1 MKMMKFFLFAA
12 AAVAAISCA
21 KELSPIENANP
32 TPEVERVPMMFTA
45 SYAETTETKVALDE
59 NGATVWQ
66 PGDKIMVISAY
77 GDANEFEA
85 IEVTNG
91 GKSAT
96 FKGLIENANEYYA
109 VYPASAYKGTPE
121 YVTEMQD
128 GKPTGKLVVEVP
140 NVQQAVAGTF
150 HPSAILCIANTK
162 GTNFTFK
169 HSCAFLK
176 FNFANPE
183 GVKSVRLSV
192 NDSDNVAGIG
202 YVGVNDTDINTKY
215 PTTDKNMSK
224 YDMITL
230 NAPEGGFVAGENYY
244 IAMRANSCKEGITAY
259 IEYEDKVMSRTNNK
273 KVFAE
278 YDENGNEI
286 ASGSIGRI
294 KNLGQL
300 DKNLKEVTPYD
311 TYNLGCNIVIAG
323 EIINKETYKDANLIN
338 SADQLITTPGLYF
351 VDPEATNLSIN
362 SGSYYTGSGLYIIGN
377 TLTGRVDLKI
387 NGMLTSKGGFM
398 NLNIIENCSTD
409 MFKPAQ
415 DGNILLD
422 NCHLTTSS
430 GKSQIFYSGTSVNKF
445 AMHNCDIKVTANAKQ
460 LWKLNGSGVFNT
472 FELVNNIF
480 YASSA
485 DGYQNFNVCQY
496 GTITNLVYQYNTMAE
511 VYNAFKGSTG
521 SHYQYFPGMTAVSDI
536 QFNNNLFYLTKYAE
550 ANYANGSYSSIIKAT
565 TYPTSGNV
573 IYNVMLSTLT
583 NSRLKITDGTMG
595 FTAEQTTCSPEA
607 DASKLVDKE
616 KTDVVNGIIVP
627 INKYGATR

>member
-32 TPEVERVPMMFTA
+32 TPEVERIPMTFTA

-66 PGDKIMVISAY
+66 LGDKIMVISAN

-96 FKGLIENANEYYA
+96 FEGLIEKANEYYA

-128 GKPTGKLVVEVP
+128 GKPNGKLVVEVP

-176 FNFANPE
+176 FNLANPE

-215 PTTDKNMSK
+215 PTSDKNMSK

-278 YDENGNEI
+278 YDEDGNEI

-300 DKNLKEVTPYD
+300 DKNLNEVTPYD
-311 TYNLGCNIVIAG
+311 AYNLGADLVVAGKSYSPADLGSATLVSEEGTTISANGVYFVNEGVEVTLAPASGHYLSLYIVSNNLNGRAKLNVSDNIRWTKNGVICLKGMDMIDGSANKTLFQSNALDGTVVIDDCSIPTPKNTQLIYAGHAINEITICNSDIKIETAG
-323 EIINKETYKDANLIN
+323 KYLIN
-338 SADQLITTPGLYF
+338 GNSQTIANCQIENNIIYSPGEDVATFKFITNTP
-351 VDPEATNLSIN
+351 TI
-362 SGSYYTGSGLYIIGN
+362 N
-377 TLTGRVDLKI
+377 TLSFNKNTVA
-387 NGMLTSKGGFM
+387 NVFS
-398 NLNIIENCSTD
+398 ST
-409 MFKPAQ
+409 
-415 DGNILLD
+415 
-422 NCHLTTSS
+422 
-430 GKSQIFYSGTSVNKF
+430 
-445 AMHNCDIKVTANAKQ
+445 TANEDYFKV
-460 LWKLNGSGVFNT
+460 NSIETFNC
-472 FELVNNIF
+472 F
-480 YASSA
+480 
-485 DGYQNFNVCQY
+485 
-496 GTITNLVYQYNTMAE
+496 
-511 VYNAFKGSTG
+511 
-521 SHYQYFPGMTAVSDI
+521 
-536 QFNNNLFYLTKYAE
+536 NNLFYLPNYSDGRYLYITKV
-550 ANYANGSYSSIIKAT
+550 I
-565 TYPTSGNV
+565 PTSLNQAD
-573 IYNVMLSTLT
+573 NFLHKTAST
-583 NSRLKITDGTMG
+583 NSRMRVIYEGDPKVADVWVITKKI
-595 FTAEQTTCSPEA
+595 
-607 DASKLVDKE
+607 AS
-616 KTDVVNGIIVP
+616 DVVTSVDLAHGIIVP
-627 INKYGATR
+627 ATTAGATR